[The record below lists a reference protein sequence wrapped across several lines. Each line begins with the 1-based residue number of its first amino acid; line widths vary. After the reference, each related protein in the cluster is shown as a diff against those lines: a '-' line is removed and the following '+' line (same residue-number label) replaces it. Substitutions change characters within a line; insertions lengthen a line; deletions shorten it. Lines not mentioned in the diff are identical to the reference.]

1 MHKNYVNTIKHRKP
15 FNTENQIHIFSGKN
29 KTYFRK
35 YAYFHNNL
43 SDILRQKLQFNKLY
57 YTKNTKGI
65 YFRLIEICAFHNN
78 TSYQTG

>member
-43 SDILRQKLQFNKLY
+43 SDISRQKLQINIFY
-57 YTKNTKGI
+57 YDRNDKGTD
-65 YFRLIEICAFHNN
+65 F
-78 TSYQTG
+78 S